1 MTLSDY
7 YQILGLTI
15 GSSENEIKKA
25 YRQKARLYHPDINPS
40 PDAKDKFIMA
50 TEAYE
55 FLIANLGKIYD
66 DEAAYRQSM
75 NDWRKYRQDRSK
87 QRARAYAQTS
97 YSKFRNTDFY
107 KTTRILDGTTVAIC
121 LVVSAIVLLYTII
134 GYIYTVRHPDP
145 RFDKPTIF
153 GLIMLLT
160 LGMILFGASLIY
172 FKAFK
177 ESSKKHKR
185 KSG

>member
-1 MTLSDY
+1 MTLLDY

-55 FLIANLGKIYD
+55 FLIANLGKIYN
-66 DEAAYRQSM
+66 DEAAYRQAM

-107 KTTRILDGTTVAIC
+107 KTTRILDGATVAIC
-121 LVVSAIVLLYTII
+121 LIVSAIVLLYTIL

-145 RFDKPTIF
+145 RFDKPTVL
-153 GLIMLLT
+153 GLIMFLT

-172 FKAFK
+172 LKAFK

>member
-1 MTLSDY
+1 
-7 YQILGLTI
+7 
-15 GSSENEIKKA
+15 
-25 YRQKARLYHPDINPS
+25 
-40 PDAKDKFIMA
+40 
-50 TEAYE
+50 
-55 FLIANLGKIYD
+55 
-66 DEAAYRQSM
+66 
-75 NDWRKYRQDRSK
+75 
-87 QRARAYAQTS
+87 
-97 YSKFRNTDFY
+97 
-107 KTTRILDGTTVAIC
+107 
-121 LVVSAIVLLYTII
+121 
-134 GYIYTVRHPDP
+134 VRHPDP